1 MRKALTITLLI
12 MMLSI
17 PATLTLAQEE
27 ASETEVTTHSADIKQ
42 EKTTEA
48 EEGEF
53 SPIIYFMSIAVASA
67 FAMAIAAIG
76 AAISQARAAVSAM
89 EAVARQ
95 PEASGKIQIQMILAL
110 VFIETLAI
118 YTLVVVLILL
128 FANPFT
134 KYVVG

>member
-1 MRKALTITLLI
+1 
-12 MMLSI
+12 
-17 PATLTLAQEE
+17 
-27 ASETEVTTHSADIKQ
+27 
-42 EKTTEA
+42 
-48 EEGEF
+48 
-53 SPIIYFMSIAVASA
+53 MSIAVTSA
-67 FAMAIAAIG
+67 FAMAIVAIG

>member
-1 MRKALTITLLI
+1 
-12 MMLSI
+12 
-17 PATLTLAQEE
+17 
-27 ASETEVTTHSADIKQ
+27 
-42 EKTTEA
+42 
-48 EEGEF
+48 
-53 SPIIYFMSIAVASA
+53 MSIAVASA